1 MTFLTLQFL
10 ICPSLLYFYSFKFS
24 DRERAIGVAF
34 QRSSLLSP
42 TCTYLTSYEEQQ
54 VLHSNTYLRPR
65 KSNRCC
71 ISKVFST
78 LHLSYL
84 FRGAVRCCTLNIS
97 LFCYIPA
104 HLPSNRLIPG
114 GAASYLWYLPSVASN
129 RPHLAASLLV
139 HPF

>member
-42 TCTYLTSYEEQQ
+42 ACTYLTSSEEQQ

-84 FRGAVRCCTLNIS
+84 FRGAVRCCTL
-97 LFCYIPA
+97 P
-104 HLPSNRLIPG
+104 LPSF
-114 GAASYLWYLPSVASN
+114 AT
-129 RPHLAASLLV
+129 SLLTYHLTGSFRV
-139 HPF
+139 GPQATFGTFLQWPPTGPTLLPVC